1 MILLFS
7 SWQHE
12 RNIMFRGQLER
23 KTSEV
28 VCQCFLI
35 KGSTVAWGSA
45 SQQSQVL
52 TLVPVYT
59 LHDLP
64 VSARGL
70 SPGTVAS
77 SHSPRT
83 GTRWGSVDR

>member
-35 KGSTVAWGSA
+35 KGSTVAWGQP
-45 SQQSQVL
+45 QQSQVL
-52 TLVPVYT
+52 TLVPFCV
-59 LHDLP
+59 HF
-64 VSARGL
+64 A
-70 SPGTVAS
+70 
-77 SHSPRT
+77 
-83 GTRWGSVDR
+83 

>member
-52 TLVPVYT
+52 THLVPFCV
-59 LHDLP
+59 HF
-64 VSARGL
+64 A
-70 SPGTVAS
+70 
-77 SHSPRT
+77 
-83 GTRWGSVDR
+83 